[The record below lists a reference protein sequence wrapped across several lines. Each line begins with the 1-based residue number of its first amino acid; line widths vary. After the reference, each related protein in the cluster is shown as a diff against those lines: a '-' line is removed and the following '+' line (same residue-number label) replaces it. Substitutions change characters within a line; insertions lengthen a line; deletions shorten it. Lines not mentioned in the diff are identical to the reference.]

1 VAANMVT
8 IDPVTRIEGKL
19 RVSVEVTGNKV
30 TDAWISSTMFR
41 GLESIITGHDPL
53 SAWHFGSRVCGVC
66 PNPHAINGIMA
77 TERAM
82 GIDKITDNGR
92 LARNMIEA
100 LQRGYDHILWFYQ
113 LGALDYVN
121 VPNALK
127 AKPKDPALKELAA
140 QLTAFVSSG
149 QLGPFANHWWDHPAY
164 KLPPDLDLALVGHY
178 LEALKVQQRVNQAT
192 ASIAGKFPMIMS
204 MAPGGVIHL
213 PQEDEILQYLAR
225 MQEAKDF
232 IDNVMLQDLL
242 AIAPYYAA
250 DLAGMGKGTTNYL
263 TWGVL
268 DEKSQDP
275 YDRLFPRG
283 AIVGGDLTKIH
294 KVDPK
299 DVKTFTKHSYYSDAT
314 GMGKAPLDTNQEQLQ
329 YTKIPE
335 TKADYDG
342 KYSWSEAVRLS
353 VDGKEP
359 LPMEVGPL
367 SAVLVAYASGRPE
380 VKMLVDTV
388 LGAVGAAGKPQ
399 ALFSTLGRVAAR
411 VIIAK
416 VNADNAARWATDL
429 LANYKAG
436 NTDRAIDKPVPDSG
450 EGYGGWDAPRGAL
463 VHYMR
468 IKGGKIGN
476 YAMVPASNW
485 NLQPRDDKGTRSP
498 VEEALIGTTLA
509 DPNRPLE
516 VLRTI
521 RSFDP

>member
-1 VAANMVT
+1 M
-8 IDPVTRIEGKL
+8 RITLE
-19 RVSVEVTGNKV
+19 VSGNKV
-30 TDAWISSTMFR
+30 TDAWQTSTMFR
-41 GLESIITGHDPL
+41 GLEQIITGRDPL

-66 PNPHAINGIMA
+66 PTPHGINGIMA

-92 LARNMIEA
+92 LVRNMLEA
-100 LQRGYDHILWFYQ
+100 TQRGYDHILWFYQ
-113 LGALDYVN
+113 LAALDYVN

-127 AKPKDPALKELAA
+127 AKPTTPALKELAA
-140 QLTAFVSSG
+140 QLTTFVASG

-164 KLPPDLDLALVGHY
+164 KLSPDMDLVLVGHY
-178 LEALKVQQRVNQAT
+178 LDALKVQQRVNQAT
-192 ASIAGKFPMIMS
+192 ASLGGKFPMIMS
-204 MAPGGVIHL
+204 LAPGGVMHL
-213 PQEDEILQYLAR
+213 PQEEEVLQYLAR
-225 MQEAKDF
+225 MAEVKDF
-232 IDNVMLQDLL
+232 VDNVMLQDLL
-242 AIAPYYAA
+242 AIAPIYGA
-250 DLAGMGKGTTNYL
+250 DLASMGKGTGNYL
-263 TWGVL
+263 TWGVF

-283 AIVGGDLTKIH
+283 AVVAGDLTKIH

-299 DVKTFTKHSYYSDAT
+299 DVRTFTKHSWYSDDT
-314 GMGKAPLDTNQEQLQ
+314 GMGKAPLDSNQDKLEF
-329 YTKIPE
+329 TKLPT
-335 TKADYDG
+335 TKADFDG

-353 VDGKEP
+353 VEGGQP

-380 VKMLVDTV
+380 VKTIVDSV
-388 LGAVGAAGKPQ
+388 LAAVGAAGKPQ

-416 VNADNAARWATDL
+416 VNADSAARWATEL
-429 LANYKAG
+429 LANYKG
-436 NTDRAIDKPVPDSG
+436 GMMDRAIDKPVPATG

-468 IKGGKIGN
+468 IKDGKIGN

-485 NLQPRDDKGTRSP
+485 NIQPRDDKGVRSP
-498 VEEALIGTTLA
+498 LEEALVGTTLA
-509 DPNRPLE
+509 DPTRPLE
-516 VLRTI
+516 ALRTV